1 MVVGPHPIYAEDGGA
16 PIGLRCDANSTGKGL
31 GPSSGAECIL
41 EGRTECVE
49 GTGELLGEGT
59 ADQAAKDVASSRG
72 HERPHQA
79 FVARPC
85 DQGGGRGGYPA
96 GCRRMRG
103 IGRHHREVGRIP
115 HHRAVPASARW

>member
-41 EGRTECVE
+41 ERRTECVE

-59 ADQAAKDVASSRG
+59 ADQAAKDVAH
-72 HERPHQA
+72 HEATNAPIRLL
-79 FVARPC
+79 
-85 DQGGGRGGYPA
+85 
-96 GCRRMRG
+96 
-103 IGRHHREVGRIP
+103 
-115 HHRAVPASARW
+115 